1 MGTWGRL
8 AAMGM
13 VGLASGCFTLTPREP
28 VPVPVEIQ
36 GSQVMPQIAKNR
48 VHGILIS
55 GLLDPL
61 SLNTM
66 RSELIDL
73 GFIKTTHGVV
83 GSKSALQK
91 LLAEIRQKEAD
102 ARFVFV
108 GHAGGVTLAAE
119 LAMEMHALGAPV
131 DSLMLLEPSGS
142 VSPFP
147 GKVVC
152 LSSQG
157 QTIHGAENLKLE
169 VSNHGVASDPSTRL
183 LVLRELLASASQV
196 RIPQPVAPAPAQ
208 YPQTPP
214 ELPAPRPGSQP
225 VSGDWDFIRPDNTPS
240 AVPTDKPILHAG
252 QKDT

>member
-1 MGTWGRL
+1 MGTWGKL

-28 VPVPVEIQ
+28 VPVPVEVQ

-48 VHGILIS
+48 VHAILIS

-61 SLNTM
+61 SLSTM

-73 GFIKTTHGVV
+73 GFIKTTHGVA
-83 GSKSALQK
+83 GSKWALQK
-91 LLAEIRQKEAD
+91 LLAEIRQKEPD

-108 GHAGGVTLAAE
+108 GHGGGVTLAAE
-119 LAMEMHALGAPV
+119 LAREMQAHGAAV
-131 DSLMLLEPSGS
+131 DTLMVLEPGGAI
-142 VSPFP
+142 SPFQ

-157 QTIHGAENLKLE
+157 QTIHGAENLRLE
-169 VSNHGVASDPSTRL
+169 ISNHGVASDPSTRL

-196 RIPQPVAPAPAQ
+196 RVAQPAPAPAQ
-208 YPQTPP
+208 YPKTPP
-214 ELPAPRPGSQP
+214 ELPSPRPDTQP
-225 VSGDWDFIRPDNTPS
+225 ASSDWDFIRPDNTPS
-240 AVPTDKPILHAG
+240 SVPTDKPILHAG